1 MSPINPLKLLQ
12 LKSAWERFKS
22 NHPRF
27 PLFLS
32 AVSKRGIKE
41 GTVIEFKVTT
51 PEGEELVSNI
61 KIKQSDIALFH
72 EITNMFRWIFRSYD
86 QAQIPSSEIL
96 KKPKKGRNRMP
107 FCLIPFIHFLIFCT
121 FCDMYFHFSS

>member
-32 AVSKRGIKE
+32 AVSKRRIKE

-72 EITNMFRWIFRSYD
+72 EITNMFR
-86 QAQIPSSEIL
+86 
-96 KKPKKGRNRMP
+96 
-107 FCLIPFIHFLIFCT
+107 
-121 FCDMYFHFSS
+121 

>member
-22 NHPRF
+22 NHTRF

-72 EITNMFRWIFRSYD
+72 EITNMFR
-86 QAQIPSSEIL
+86 
-96 KKPKKGRNRMP
+96 
-107 FCLIPFIHFLIFCT
+107 
-121 FCDMYFHFSS
+121 

>member
-32 AVSKRGIKE
+32 AVSKRGIKK

-72 EITNMFRWIFRSYD
+72 EITNMFR
-86 QAQIPSSEIL
+86 
-96 KKPKKGRNRMP
+96 
-107 FCLIPFIHFLIFCT
+107 
-121 FCDMYFHFSS
+121 